1 MKRINIG
8 LLGLGTVGTG
18 TAKILIENKGI
29 IKKRIGAEL
38 HLKKAADIDLDKK
51 REVVFEKGTLTK
63 DALEVINDDDIDI
76 IVEMIGG
83 KTIAKE
89 FIIKALENK
98 KHVVTANKALLAEAG
113 EELFQ
118 LAYKNNVDI
127 AYEASV
133 GGAIPIIKSLRESLA
148 GNNITAVNGILN
160 GTCNYILSKIANENM
175 EFKEALAKAQANGY
189 AEADPTFDIEGFD
202 TAHKTAIIASLAYGT
217 KINFDD
223 LYIEGIT
230 GITQTDIKY
239 AKEFGYLIK
248 LLAITKDLGDSIE
261 ARIHPTMIST
271 DNILA
276 KIDGSLNAASIFGD
290 AVGEVMLSG
299 YGAGMMPT
307 ASAVAGDIID
317 IARNIIFNT
326 KARIPIA
333 GFMQDQIKSKP
344 VIPIEDVL
352 TNYYFR
358 FFLVDKPN
366 VLSQVAGIL
375 GSYGISIKSV
385 HQKERNPQ
393 EGVPVI
399 IITYLVKEAEVKK
412 ALKEIFALDIVLE
425 KPVFI
430 RIEDEDTAS

>member
-1 MKRINIG
+1 
-8 LLGLGTVGTG
+8 
-18 TAKILIENKGI
+18 
-29 IKKRIGAEL
+29 
-38 HLKKAADIDLDKK
+38 
-51 REVVFEKGTLTK
+51 
-63 DALEVINDDDIDI
+63 
-76 IVEMIGG
+76 
-83 KTIAKE
+83 
-89 FIIKALENK
+89 
-98 KHVVTANKALLAEAG
+98 
-113 EELFQ
+113 
-118 LAYKNNVDI
+118 
-127 AYEASV
+127 
-133 GGAIPIIKSLRESLA
+133 
-148 GNNITAVNGILN
+148 
-160 GTCNYILSKIANENM
+160 
-175 EFKEALAKAQANGY
+175 
-189 AEADPTFDIEGFD
+189 
-202 TAHKTAIIASLAYGT
+202 
-217 KINFDD
+217 
-223 LYIEGIT
+223 
-230 GITQTDIKY
+230 
-239 AKEFGYLIK
+239 
-248 LLAITKDLGDSIE
+248 
-261 ARIHPTMIST
+261 MIST

>member
-1 MKRINIG
+1 MKKLNIG

-18 TAKILIENKGI
+18 TAKILIENKEI
-29 IKKRIGAEL
+29 IKKKTGANL
-38 HLKKAADIDLDKK
+38 HLKKAADIDLNKK
-51 REVVFEKGTLTK
+51 RGVVFEKGTLTN
-63 DALEVINDDDIDI
+63 DVFEVINDDKIDI

-89 FIIKALENK
+89 FIIKALKNK

-113 EELFQ
+113 EELFE
-118 LAYKNNVDI
+118 LAYKNGVDI

-133 GGAIPIIKSLRESLA
+133 GGAIPIIKSIRESLA

-160 GTCNYILSKIANENM
+160 GTCNYILSQIANKGM
-175 EFKEALAKAQANGY
+175 EFKDALAQAQANGY

-230 GITQTDIKY
+230 GITKTDIKY

-248 LLAITKDLGDSIE
+248 LLAITKDLGNSIE
-261 ARIHPTMIST
+261 ARIHPTMIPI
-271 DNILA
+271 NNMLA
-276 KIDGSLNAASIFGD
+276 KIDGSLNAISVFGD
-290 AVGEVMLSG
+290 AVGELMLCG

-307 ASAVAGDIID
+307 ASAVVGDIID
-317 IARNIIFNT
+317 IARNILFNAKT
-326 KARIPIA
+326 RIPIA
-333 GFMQDQIKSKP
+333 GFMPAQIKSKP
-344 VIPIEDVL
+344 VTPIEDIL

-358 FFLVDKPN
+358 FFLLDKPN
-366 VLSQVAGIL
+366 VLSLVAGIL
-375 GSYGISIKSV
+375 GAYGISIKSV

-399 IITYLVKEAEVKK
+399 IITHLAKEAEVKK
-412 ALKEIFALDIVLE
+412 ALKEISALDIVLQ

-430 RIEDEDTAS
+430 RIEDDEK

>member
-1 MKRINIG
+1 MKKLNIG

-18 TAKILIENKGI
+18 TAKILIENKEI
-29 IKKRIGAEL
+29 IKKKTGANL

-51 REVVFEKGTLTK
+51 RDVVFEKGTLTN
-63 DALEVINDDDIDI
+63 DAFEVINDDKIDI

-98 KHVVTANKALLAEAG
+98 KHVVTANKALLAEAR
-113 EELFQ
+113 EELFE
-118 LAYKNNVDI
+118 LAYKNGVDI

-133 GGAIPIIKSLRESLA
+133 GGAIPIIKSIRESLA

-160 GTCNYILSKIANENM
+160 GTCNYILSQITNKGM
-175 EFKEALAKAQANGY
+175 EFKEALAQAQANGY

-230 GITQTDIKY
+230 GITETDIKY

-248 LLAITKDLGDSIE
+248 LLAITKDLGNSIE
-261 ARIHPTMIST
+261 ARIHPTMIPI
-271 DNILA
+271 NNMLA
-276 KIDGSLNAASIFGD
+276 KIDGSLNATSVFGD
-290 AVGEVMLSG
+290 AVGELMLCG

-307 ASAVAGDIID
+307 ASAVVGDIID
-317 IARNIIFNT
+317 IARNILFNAKT
-326 KARIPIA
+326 RIPIA
-333 GFMQDQIKSKP
+333 GFMPDQVKSKP
-344 VIPIEDVL
+344 VTPIEDIL

-358 FFLVDKPN
+358 FFLLDKPN
-366 VLSQVAGIL
+366 VLSLVAGIL

-393 EGVPVI
+393 KGVPVI
-399 IITYLVKEAEVKK
+399 IITHLAKESEVKK
-412 ALKEIFALDIVLE
+412 ALQEISALDIVLQ

-430 RIEDEDTAS
+430 RIEDDEK